1 MKKYLA
7 AVFILFV
14 AVTVVLACAGPVRY
28 SQVEPEMEDFRPRT
42 IALLSVDVG
51 HHRDAAGVIEEI
63 VAGELDRTGRF
74 DRILTPG
81 DVWNLTEDEASRTI
95 LEEYLSKREI
105 VNYSDPDLS
114 RRLSEVCD
122 VEAFLLVSLTFWSYT
137 LNVKEKE
144 VAKVGLEMELVEAS
158 TGRSV
163 WTAHDFEERRYRLF
177 KPELSDLGS
186 SVARRLVQAMPR

>member
-1 MKKYLA
+1 MKKYLTGSF
-7 AVFILFV
+7 VLFI

-28 SQVEPEMEDFRPRT
+28 SQVEAEMEDFRPGT

-51 HHRDAAGVIEEI
+51 PHRDADGVIEKI

-74 DRILTPG
+74 ARILMPG
-81 DVWNLTEDEASRTI
+81 DVWNLTDDEASRAI

-114 RRLSEVCD
+114 LRLSEICD
-122 VEAFLLVSLTFWSYT
+122 VEAFLLVSLTFWAYT

-144 VAKVGLEMELVEAS
+144 IAKVGLEMELVEAS

-163 WTAHDFEERRYRLF
+163 WTAHHFVERRYRIF

-186 SVARRLVQAMPR
+186 SVARRLVQEMPR